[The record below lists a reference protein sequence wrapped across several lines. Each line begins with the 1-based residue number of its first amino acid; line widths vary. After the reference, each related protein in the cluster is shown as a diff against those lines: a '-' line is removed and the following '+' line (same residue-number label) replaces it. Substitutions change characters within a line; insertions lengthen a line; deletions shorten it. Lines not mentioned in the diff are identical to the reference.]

1 MVYGKL
7 QSIFKFFKGM
17 SALDIVKYLF
27 VGIPILILGFLYL
40 FMAQG
45 DIEKMFNEPLIVG
58 QLLLVLA
65 MPFCYLAMRNIC
77 QDLKDRKKRDGL
89 LIPLWI
95 LIVYQVS
102 SFNMICSFLIIYG
115 TFQEY
120 GKGMFAIKKLNEII
134 YVFLTIFLYLPKC
147 PQSLILSA
155 LRAFCF
161 CGKPRISRSIFLYF
175 PCQSWLKSW

>member
-102 SFNMICSFLIIYG
+102 SVNMIY
-115 TFQEY
+115 
-120 GKGMFAIKKLNEII
+120 
-134 YVFLTIFLYLPKC
+134 IF
-147 PQSLILSA
+147 S
-155 LRAFCF
+155 
-161 CGKPRISRSIFLYF
+161 
-175 PCQSWLKSW
+175 

>member
-65 MPFCYLAMRNIC
+65 MPVCYLA
-77 QDLKDRKKRDGL
+77 
-89 LIPLWI
+89 
-95 LIVYQVS
+95 
-102 SFNMICSFLIIYG
+102 
-115 TFQEY
+115 
-120 GKGMFAIKKLNEII
+120 
-134 YVFLTIFLYLPKC
+134 
-147 PQSLILSA
+147 
-155 LRAFCF
+155 
-161 CGKPRISRSIFLYF
+161 
-175 PCQSWLKSW
+175 

>member
-1 MVYGKL
+1 
-7 QSIFKFFKGM
+7 
-17 SALDIVKYLF
+17 
-27 VGIPILILGFLYL
+27 
-40 FMAQG
+40 
-45 DIEKMFNEPLIVG
+45 MFNEPLIVG

-120 GKGMFAIKKLNEII
+120 GKGMFAIKK
-134 YVFLTIFLYLPKC
+134 FTINNSTKAMLVGLIPLGMLYGLVLFVKIR
-147 PQSLILSA
+147 LGIL
-155 LRAFCF
+155 F
-161 CGKPRISRSIFLYF
+161 
-175 PCQSWLKSW
+175 

>member
-58 QLLLVLA
+58 QL
-65 MPFCYLAMRNIC
+65 MRNIC

-120 GKGMFAIKKLNEII
+120 GKGMFAIKK
-134 YVFLTIFLYLPKC
+134 FTINNSTKAMLVGLIPLGMLYGLVLFVKIR
-147 PQSLILSA
+147 LGIL
-155 LRAFCF
+155 F
-161 CGKPRISRSIFLYF
+161 
-175 PCQSWLKSW
+175 

>member
-1 MVYGKL
+1 MARIKIIGGSENGVQENYNQYL
-7 QSIFKFFKGM
+7 NFFKGM

-102 SFNMICSFLIIYG
+102 SFNMICSFSHHLW
-115 TFQEY
+115 
-120 GKGMFAIKKLNEII
+120 
-134 YVFLTIFLYLPKC
+134 
-147 PQSLILSA
+147 
-155 LRAFCF
+155 
-161 CGKPRISRSIFLYF
+161 YF
-175 PCQSWLKSW
+175 PRVW

>member
-65 MPFCYLAMRNIC
+65 MPFCYLA
-77 QDLKDRKKRDGL
+77 
-89 LIPLWI
+89 IPLWI

-120 GKGMFAIKKLNEII
+120 GKGMFAIKK
-134 YVFLTIFLYLPKC
+134 FTINNSTKAMLVGLIPLGMLYGLVLFVKIR
-147 PQSLILSA
+147 LGIL
-155 LRAFCF
+155 F
-161 CGKPRISRSIFLYF
+161 
-175 PCQSWLKSW
+175 

>member
-115 TFQEY
+115 TFLIICIFDINY
-120 GKGMFAIKKLNEII
+120 FSSYWCTNTIWFNFYFFLPFIK
-134 YVFLTIFLYLPKC
+134 
-147 PQSLILSA
+147 
-155 LRAFCF
+155 
-161 CGKPRISRSIFLYF
+161 
-175 PCQSWLKSW
+175 

>member
-95 LIVYQVS
+95 LIVYQVT

-120 GKGMFAIKKLNEII
+120 GKGMFAIKK
-134 YVFLTIFLYLPKC
+134 FTINNSTKAMLVGLIPLGMLYGLVLFVKIR
-147 PQSLILSA
+147 LGIL
-155 LRAFCF
+155 F
-161 CGKPRISRSIFLYF
+161 
-175 PCQSWLKSW
+175 